1 MRKLDFLSAEC
12 PILAFLH
19 ISDSAHLNGF
29 SQGFHSTCFSYNICI
44 RWLKSIFLVI
54 LVSKKNVELCLY
66 IPFSMYWDYPA
77 ANICFCY
84 AIKHFI
90 ILTSLNFSIPCT
102 WNSRFKNYP
111 KDQDCFTKN
120 VTASKQ
126 PNKQWYHCRELQKK
140 VHQWIIS

>member
-1 MRKLDFLSAEC
+1 M
-12 PILAFLH
+12 
-19 ISDSAHLNGF
+19 
-29 SQGFHSTCFSYNICI
+29 
-44 RWLKSIFLVI
+44 
-54 LVSKKNVELCLY
+54 ELCLY

-120 VTASKQ
+120 VTASIQ
-126 PNKQWYHCRELQKK
+126 PNNDIIAGNYRKRFTNELLVSVNNFFLSAFLLNFFLCQDCWHGD
-140 VHQWIIS
+140 VPPHLVQPFYVALGQALDSGHLTV